1 MAEKFVAD
9 TATLRRIALLAIRVA
24 QDNQSIGTEMREIT
38 KAIDELKKDAVL
50 GKPFSTANV
59 TRLGLLIEHLTP
71 RRSPRAAHQV
81 VENAVLAEL
90 RELARVLR
98 EQSAA

>member
-9 TATLRRIALLAIRVA
+9 TATLRRIALLSLRVM

-38 KAIDELKKDAVL
+38 KAIDELKKDSVL
-50 GKPFSTANV
+50 GIPFSAAHV
-59 TRLGLLIEHLTP
+59 ARLGLLIERLTP
-71 RRSPRAAHQV
+71 RRSQRAAHQV

-90 RELARVLR
+90 RELAQVLR
-98 EQSAA
+98 EQGAT